1 MIQKLCKK
9 EKEKEKKRKVGGT
22 KMDNSREL
30 TYNFYIITI
39 LTFVRC

>member
-9 EKEKEKKRKVGGT
+9 EKEKEKEKKRKEKKRKVGGT

-30 TYNFYIITI
+30 EIH
-39 LTFVRC
+39 LKLL

>member
-9 EKEKEKKRKVGGT
+9 EKEKEKEKKRKERLEAQKWITV
-22 KMDNSREL
+22 D
-30 TYNFYIITI
+30 NFYIITI